1 MRAVHLVPAAAVLV
15 ALGAIGG
22 VAQLGHPATAQRP
35 ATLGPASS
43 PAATRQVPV
52 TSAARACPPAPGGG
66 AAPVALL
73 AGGASATGQGQ
84 VELTALPPA
93 GLPVRVTGPVRAHSS
108 GALSLLTLPAVPAA
122 TRAKAKNGTP
132 AVQGWSVAGG
142 GTMAQGMEAELTR
155 GSGLASV

>member
-43 PAATRQVPV
+43 PAAFRQVPV

-73 AGGASATGQGQ
+73 AGGSSAGGSSAGGS
-84 VELTALPPA
+84 VPADPVPPDPVPPA
-93 GLPVRVTGPVRAHSS
+93 TVQRVRSS
-108 GALSLLTLPAVPAA
+108 
-122 TRAKAKNGTP
+122 
-132 AVQGWSVAGG
+132 
-142 GTMAQGMEAELTR
+142 
-155 GSGLASV
+155 

>member
-22 VAQLGHPATAQRP
+22 VAQLGHPAAAQRP
-35 ATLGPASS
+35 GTQGPGTQGPGTQGPVSAV
-43 PAATRQVPV
+43 RQVPV

-73 AGGASATGQGQ
+73 AGRASATGSGQRGQGDQRDQ

-93 GLPVRVTGPVRAHSS
+93 WRSA
-108 GALSLLTLPAVPAA
+108 
-122 TRAKAKNGTP
+122 RAKGP
-132 AVQGWSVAGG
+132 A
-142 GTMAQGMEAELTR
+142 R
-155 GSGLASV
+155 SGRRAPARSPC

>member
-1 MRAVHLVPAAAVLV
+1 MRAVHLVPVAAVLV

-43 PAATRQVPV
+43 PAAVRQVPV

-73 AGGASATGQGQ
+73 AGGSSAGGSSAAGSSAGGSSAGGSSAAGHGPTGQ
-84 VELTALPPA
+84 V
-93 GLPVRVTGPVRAHSS
+93 
-108 GALSLLTLPAVPAA
+108 
-122 TRAKAKNGTP
+122 
-132 AVQGWSVAGG
+132 
-142 GTMAQGMEAELTR
+142 
-155 GSGLASV
+155 

>member
-22 VAQLGHPATAQRP
+22 VAQLGHPATAPRP

-43 PAATRQVPV
+43 PAAIRQVPV
-52 TSAARACPPAPGGG
+52 TAAARACPPAPGGA

-73 AGGASATGQGQ
+73 AGGAAAGGTGATGQGQ

-93 GLPVRVTGPVRAHSS
+93 GVPVHAVAAVRAQSP
-108 GALSLLTLPAVPAA
+108 GALSVLTLPAARPRASRPPPRQRRAGRWLAA
-122 TRAKAKNGTP
+122 APWPRAWRP
-132 AVQGWSVAGG
+132 S
-142 GTMAQGMEAELTR
+142 
-155 GSGLASV
+155 

>member
-1 MRAVHLVPAAAVLV
+1 MRAGHLVPAALVLV

-22 VAQLGHPATAQRP
+22 LAQLGHPAAP
-35 ATLGPASS
+35 APVSS
-43 PAATRQVPV
+43 SAVTRQVPV

-84 VELTALPPA
+84 VELSALPPA

-108 GALSLLTLPAVPAA
+108 GARSEGRRVG
-122 TRAKAKNGTP
+122 K
-132 AVQGWSVAGG
+132 
-142 GTMAQGMEAELTR
+142 
-155 GSGLASV
+155 